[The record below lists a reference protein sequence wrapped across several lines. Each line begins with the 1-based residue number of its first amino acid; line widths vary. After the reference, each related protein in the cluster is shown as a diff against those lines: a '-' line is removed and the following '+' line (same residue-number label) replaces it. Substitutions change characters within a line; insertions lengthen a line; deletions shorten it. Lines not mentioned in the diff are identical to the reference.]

1 MAVHPDNK
9 LKKRSSTVSDSS
21 PQGFRGGA
29 LKLHLFDEMLV
40 VFRVMGTRGPL
51 RPLSWMA

>member
-9 LKKRSSTVSDSS
+9 LKIRSSTVSDSS

-51 RPLSWMA
+51 RPLTWLA